1 MWHKISPTIGVADLP
16 YVGKSRGNM
25 RIPQRVSFGL
35 SIIALCAVLPAC
47 GKSSTCARTS
57 DCAAGLTCQRSSGK
71 CVDPNSLEGA
81 TTGDQSTGTGS
92 TGGTDGPVIAP
103 GVAPAE
109 NELIIT
115 EIAPQRA
122 PMHHVPNGELEFI
135 ELFNVSSKK
144 LELGGLSLVVKLT
157 SRVRDPGEDPG
168 VETVLPLEGTL
179 EANARLVVARNG
191 ALISDYYPQ
200 AQVLHRPTLRLNTV
214 VHPGNER
221 ITYRNLKVLLKNATQ
236 TLDESKFFNDGALEN
251 SYLVEPYPSTKA
263 LRGTHTAWRKYGSLR
278 GVSRQARL
286 GDNSDRNVESWG
298 TPGARNESADDSVYK
313 EKLVF
318 TQISASTPAYRNR
331 QARNA
336 KGLVGIGAG
345 VFSSMDL
352 IEIRNVST
360 ETIDV
365 IGMVLEQHTTHYN
378 SFPTGDP
385 QPDSWAVAPSTTPGQ
400 SRSIVS
406 PIVIGKTPVKRS
418 APNGLAGA
426 DAANRAHLNL
436 APGESIVLARN
447 PEVVAQAMIQKRVS
461 SAAPFTA
468 TELTSL
474 GIDSAY
480 RITAGLAGYHSGYVI
495 PATIALGS
503 QSDRNYIHFV
513 LRDRQGNK
521 IDQAGGLGTTTEW
534 GNGNTVPNGFHKM
547 GRGGLWHA
555 DLSKSR
561 ASRGNWFPVGKAGHR
576 FGKVGQEVTA
586 AQCGDIISGSDRT
599 CFLIGLVM
607 QEFP

>member
-1 MWHKISPTIGVADLP
+1 
-16 YVGKSRGNM
+16 M

-35 SIIALCAVLPAC
+35 SFIALCAVLPAC
-47 GKSSTCARTS
+47 GKSATCARTS

-71 CVDPNSLEGA
+71 CVDPNSEGA
-81 TTGDQSTGTGS
+81 TTGDQSTGSGT
-92 TGGTDGPVIAP
+92 TGGTTGSIVEP

-115 EIAPQRA
+115 EVAPQRA
-122 PMHHVPNGELEFI
+122 PIRTVPNGELEFI
-135 ELFNVSSKK
+135 ELFNVSNKK
-144 LELGGLSLVVKLT
+144 LDLSGLSLVVKLT
-157 SRVRDPGEDPG
+157 SRVKDPGEDPG

-191 ALISDYYPQ
+191 PLLSEYYPQ
-200 AQVLHRPTLRLNTV
+200 AQVLHRPSLRLNTI
-214 VHPGNER
+214 VHQGSVR
-221 ITYRNLKVLLKNATQ
+221 VTYLDLKVLLKSATQ
-236 TLDESKFFNDGALEN
+236 TLDESNRFNDGALDN
-251 SYLVEPYPSTKA
+251 AYLAEPYPATKA
-263 LRGTHTAWRKYGSLR
+263 LRSAHSAWRKYGSLR
-278 GVSRQARL
+278 GVSRQDRLSHFL
-286 GDNSDRNVESWG
+286 GDNTDRNVESWG
-298 TPGARNESADDSVYK
+298 TPGAGNESTSDSIYK
-313 EKLVF
+313 DKLVF
-318 TQISASTPAYRNR
+318 TQISASNPDYRGR

-336 KGLVGIGAG
+336 KGALVGIGAG
-345 VFSSMDL
+345 VYSSMDL

-378 SFPTGDP
+378 YTAFTDT
-385 QPDSWAVAPSTTPGQ
+385 WAVGPSTTPGQ

-406 PIVIGKTPVKRS
+406 PLVIGKTPVKRT

-436 APGESIVLARN
+436 APGESVVLARN
-447 PEVVAQAMIQKRVS
+447 PDVVIQAMIQKRVS
-461 SAAPFTA
+461 AAAPFTS

-474 GIDSAY
+474 GVDSAY

-503 QSDRNYIHFV
+503 QRNRNYVHFV

-534 GNGNTVPNGFHKM
+534 GNGRTVPNGFHKM
-547 GRGGLWHA
+547 GRGGVWHA

-561 ASRGNWFPVGKAGHR
+561 ASRGNWFPVGNAGFM
-576 FGKVGQEVTA
+576 FGKPGQLVTA
-586 AQCGDIISGSDRT
+586 AQCGDIISVGDRT